1 MTLSPV
7 DDVANAAVEIAC
19 KAVVIKHSCQNALE
33 VAKGLKSPLFV
44 TNMMTSAGTQVTP

>member
-19 KAVVIKHSCQNALE
+19 KAVVIKHSCRKAPE
-33 VAKGLKSPLFV
+33 VAKGLASPLFIL
-44 TNMMTSAGTQVTP
+44 TW